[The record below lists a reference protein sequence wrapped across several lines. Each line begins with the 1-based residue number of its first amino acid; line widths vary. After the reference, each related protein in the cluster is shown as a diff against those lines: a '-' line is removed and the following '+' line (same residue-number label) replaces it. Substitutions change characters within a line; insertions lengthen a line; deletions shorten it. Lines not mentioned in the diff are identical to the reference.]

1 MSQRRLGFSTD
12 LQNEIAKANPKRLDR
27 WSEELERNDHAV
39 LRTSFLKTLV
49 AAVAAWIFVA
59 SLVTMFTIMPLS
71 KWNPLSQDFGGW
83 AQFIMGVVLFT
94 GLILFG
100 FGAVVWTFVFPAVR
114 PRMIVSQWG
123 VRTVGSKPG
132 GQFTLFAAA
141 WSDNVEVDGFY
152 TSTRWPFPS
161 MLHVKIIARG
171 DSVERNVLIQPRK
184 KPATVVH
191 PVSPMLQGR
200 TRDVLAF
207 LVEVQ
212 AAVGE
217 GRDTGCQRIGP
228 VE

>member
-1 MSQRRLGFSTD
+1 MSQRRLGLSTD
-12 LQNEIAKANPKRLDR
+12 LQNDIAKANPKRLDR

-141 WSDNVEVDGFY
+141 WSDIVEVDGFFDALAV
-152 TSTRWPFPS
+152 P
-161 MLHVKIIARG
+161 IDAAREDQRSRG
-171 DSVERNVLIQPRK
+171 QRGAQRSDPAAQEARNRRP
-184 KPATVVH
+184 PGE
-191 PVSPMLQGR
+191 SN
-200 TRDVLAF
+200 
-207 LVEVQ
+207 
-212 AAVGE
+212 AAGA
-217 GRDTGCQRIGP
+217 DA
-228 VE
+228 